1 MDLITHFHHQCKG
14 RISKKVWN
22 YELPL
27 NTVVEELSDAE
38 NVSTIR
44 TDKNENNGNMG
55 VGNSGSTT
63 NYSYQQNK

>member
-1 MDLITHFHHQCKG
+1 
-14 RISKKVWN
+14 
-22 YELPL
+22 LPL